1 MVLYS
6 DINVIAT
13 LFTSIITRI
22 YKALKLFG
30 EEGYI
35 ELPDFWKARSVKL
48 FDKEFNLQDAL
59 EDNRAAHGFI
69 FEMQHA
75 NDLILDGKIESPVI
89 PNSRSNDIQKTRV
102 EVRKQIGL
110 KYPFE
115 TV

>member
-13 LFTSIITRI
+13 LFTSIITRMSN
-22 YKALKLFG
+22 ALKLFG

-35 ELPDFWKARSVKL
+35 EITDFWKAGSFKL
-48 FDKEFNLQDAL
+48 FDKEFNLQETY
-59 EDNRAAHGFI
+59 EDNRTAQGFI

-89 PNSRSNDIQKTRV
+89 R
-102 EVRKQIGL
+102 
-110 KYPFE
+110 
-115 TV
+115 